1 MAMASTC
8 ATNFNW
14 IRLFSFEVSKNR
26 AIFFP
31 NERTFD
37 SLCTHK
43 HEMEL
48 TTSVIEIQ
56 TYDIFH
62 RVILIFQF
70 ANENQQ
76 STNLFIAFIL
86 RLCLF
91 VLPASPAA
99 HFSW

>member
-62 RVILIFQF
+62 PFFNLQMKI
-70 ANENQQ
+70 NNQQ
-76 STNLFIAFIL
+76 TFSSPSSSVFASSFSQ
-86 RLCLF
+86 
-91 VLPASPAA
+91 PAQQHTSPGDR
-99 HFSW
+99 